1 MTTSMGSSSRIAD
14 PRLLGPRITRGLLD
28 RLAGRVLTTGPREPL
43 PIEMPAT
50 GDILGHVPHSTAED
64 VAAAAD
70 AARRA
75 QGDWQR
81 VSATDRTKV
90 LLRFA
95 ELVLDRQDEVL
106 DLIQLE
112 NGKARR
118 HAFEEIIDVA
128 QVSRYYART
137 APGYL
142 RPHRRAG
149 ALPPLTRT
157 WEYHHPKGLVGVISP
172 WNYPL
177 TLGITDALPALVAG
191 NAVIAKPDKQ
201 TPYSALWAAELIEEA
216 GLPPGVLQVVTG
228 PGADLGTSLIELSDF
243 VMFTGS
249 TRVGRVVAT
258 QAAERL
264 IDYSMELGGK
274 NAILILAD
282 ADLGK
287 AVPGAARAAF
297 SSSGQL
303 CISMERMYVDTA
315 AWDEFVPRF
324 VAATK
329 SLRLGHSLDYK
340 PDMGSLT
347 SAVQLDTVVRHVN
360 DAIDKGAT
368 LLAGG
373 RARPDIGP
381 YFFEPTVL
389 TDTSPEMTLYSEETF
404 GPVISLY
411 RVNGAEEAIGRANDS
426 NYGLN
431 FSVWTR
437 DAAKGRHIASQLQA
451 GSVNVNEAYA
461 ASWGSVD
468 AAMGGWKDS
477 GVGSRHG
484 EHGILKYTNVQTVS
498 IQRIVPIARPSLISP
513 KAYAKAMTA
522 VMRSRQRLPGRT

>member
-1 MTTSMGSSSRIAD
+1 MTTTVGIGSQSAD
-14 PRLLGPRITRGLLD
+14 QHLGPRITASLLD
-28 RLAGRVLTTGPREPL
+28 RLAARVPTTGHRDQL
-43 PIEMPAT
+43 AIEMPAT
-50 GDILGHVPHSTAED
+50 GEILGYVPRCTADD
-64 VAAAAD
+64 VAAASEVS
-70 AARRA
+70 RRA
-75 QGDWQR
+75 QRDWQR
-81 VSATDRTKV
+81 LAITDRSKV

-137 APGYL
+137 AAGYL
-142 RPHRRAG
+142 QPHRRAG
-149 ALPPLTRT
+149 ALPMLTRT

-177 TLGITDALPALVAG
+177 TLGISDALPALVAG

-201 TPYSALWAAELIEEA
+201 TPYSTLWAAELLEEA

-228 PGADLGTSLIELSDF
+228 SGDELGTPVIELSDF
-243 VMFTGS
+243 LMFTGS
-249 TRVGRVVAT
+249 TRVGRIVAA

-287 AVPGAARAAF
+287 AVPGAVRAAF
-297 SSSGQL
+297 SSTGQL

-315 AWDEFVPRF
+315 IWNEFVPRF
-324 VAATK
+324 VAATR
-329 SLRLGHSLDYK
+329 SLRLEHSLGYK
-340 PDMGSLT
+340 PDIGSLI
-347 SAVQLDTVVRHVN
+347 SGAQLDAVVRHVN
-360 DAIDKGAT
+360 DATDKGAT

-373 RARPDIGP
+373 RARADLGP

-389 TDTSPEMTLYSEETF
+389 TNTSPDMTLYSQETF

-411 RVNGAEEAIGRANDS
+411 RVSDADEAIARANDS

-431 FSVWTR
+431 FSLWTK
-437 DAAKGRHIASQLQA
+437 DTATGRRIASHLQV

-468 AAMGGWKDS
+468 APMGGWKDS

-484 EHGILKYTNVQTVS
+484 EHGILKYTNSQTVS
-498 IQRIVPIARPSLISP
+498 IQRLIQIAPP
-513 KAYAKAMTA
+513 KFVTSRAYAKAMTVA
-522 VMRSRQRLPGRT
+522 MRTLQRVPGRK

>member
-1 MTTSMGSSSRIAD
+1 MGSSSSVAR
-14 PRLLGPRITRGLLD
+14 PGLLGPRITRDLLD
-28 RLAGRVLTTGPREPL
+28 RLAARVQTTGGKEPL
-43 PIEMPAT
+43 AIELPAT
-50 GDILGHVPHSTAED
+50 GDTLGHVPHCTAED
-64 VAAAAD
+64 VVAAAETAGK
-70 AARRA
+70 A
-75 QGDWQR
+75 QHDWQR
-81 VSATDRTKV
+81 VPATDRARV

-95 ELVLDRQDEVL
+95 DLVLDRQDEAL

-137 APGYL
+137 APRFL
-142 RPHRRAG
+142 RPRRRAG
-149 ALPPLTRT
+149 ALPVLTQT

-177 TLGITDALPALVAG
+177 TLGITDALPALLAG

-201 TPYSALWAAELIEEA
+201 TPYSALWAAELLEEA
-216 GLPPGVLQVVTG
+216 GLPPELFQVVTG
-228 PGADLGTSLIELSDF
+228 PGAELGTAIIERSNF

-249 TRVGRVVAT
+249 TQVGRGVAT
-258 QAAERL
+258 RAAERL

-282 ADLGK
+282 ADLTR
-287 AVPGAARAAF
+287 AVPGAVRAAF
-297 SSSGQL
+297 SSGGQL
-303 CISMERMYVDTA
+303 CISMERMFIEEEV
-315 AWDEFVPRF
+315 WDKFVPRF
-324 VAATK
+324 AEASK
-329 SLRLGHSLDYK
+329 ALRLGHSLDYK
-340 PDMGSLT
+340 PEMGSLT
-347 SAVQLDTVVRHVN
+347 SARQLETVLRHVN
-360 DAIDKGAT
+360 DALDKGAT

-373 RARPDIGP
+373 KARPDIGP

-389 TDTSPEMTLYSEETF
+389 TDSSPDMTLYCEETF
-404 GPVISLY
+404 GPVISLF
-411 RVNGAEEAIGRANDS
+411 RVKRAEEAIERANDS

-437 DAAKGRHIASQLQA
+437 DTAKGLDIATRLQA

-468 AAMGGWKDS
+468 APMGGWKDS

-484 EHGILKYTNVQTVS
+484 EHGILKYTDAQTVA
-498 IQRIVPIARPSLISP
+498 IQRLLPIARPGRLSQTS
-513 KAYAKAMTA
+513 YVKAMTA
-522 VMRSRQRLPGRT
+522 AMRILQRLPGRN

>member
-1 MTTSMGSSSRIAD
+1 M
-14 PRLLGPRITRGLLD
+14 
-28 RLAGRVLTTGPREPL
+28 

-50 GDILGHVPHSTAED
+50 GDVLGHVPHCTVDD
-64 VAAAAD
+64 VRAAAE
-70 AARRA
+70 AAGKA
-75 QGDWQR
+75 QRDWQQ
-81 VSATDRTKV
+81 VPTADRAKV

-95 ELVLDRQDEVL
+95 ELVLDGQDEVL

-118 HAFEEIIDVA
+118 HAFEEVIDVA

-137 APGYL
+137 SPGYL
-142 RPHRRAG
+142 RPRRRAG
-149 ALPPLTRT
+149 AFPLLTQT
-157 WEYHHPKGLVGVISP
+157 WEYHRPKGLVGVISP

-201 TPYSALWAAELIEEA
+201 TPYSALWAAELLEEA
-216 GLPPGVLQVVTG
+216 GLPPGLLQVVTG
-228 PGADLGTSLIELSDF
+228 PGVELGSSIIDITDF

-249 TRVGRVVAT
+249 TRVGRAVAT

-274 NAILILAD
+274 NAILVLAD
-282 ADLGK
+282 ADLSR
-287 AVPGAARAAF
+287 AVPGAVRAAF

-303 CISMERMYVDTA
+303 CISMERAYVDA
-315 AWDEFVPRF
+315 GVWDEFVPRF

-329 SLRLGHSLDYK
+329 SLRLGHSLDYT
-340 PDMGSLT
+340 PEMGSLS
-347 SAVQLDTVVRHVN
+347 SAAQLNTVLLHVN

-389 TDTSPEMTLYSEETF
+389 TKTSPDMTLFCEETF

-411 RVNGAEEAIGRANDS
+411 QVNGAEEAIERANDS

-437 DAAKGRHIASQLQA
+437 DTVKGRDIASRLHA

-468 AAMGGWKDS
+468 APMGGWKDS

-498 IQRIVPIARPSLISP
+498 TQHLLPIARPSRMSQ
-513 KAYAKAMTA
+513 KWYVKAMTA
-522 VMRSRQRLPGRT
+522 LMRLLQRLPGRT